1 MSYLARIHWRRGEG
15 EAFVDNRY
23 GRGHQW
29 SFDGG
34 VSFRA
39 SSSPHVVPR
48 FSDPA
53 GVDPE
58 EAFVASLASCHM
70 LSFLYVA
77 AKARLLVDA
86 YEDTAEGEM
95 EKDAAGRL
103 WVARVTLRPRVTW
116 GAAPAPER
124 AAEDEL
130 HHAAHAACFIANSVR
145 TDVRCEPVRH
155 PATTTGSAQGPA

>member
-1 MSYLARIHWRRGEG
+1 MSYTATVTWQRAEG
-15 EAFVDNRY
+15 EPFVDNRY

-86 YEDTAEGEM
+86 YADTALGVM
-95 EKDAAGRL
+95 EKNAAG
-103 WVARVTLRPRVTW
+103 A
-116 GAAPAPER
+116 G
-124 AAEDEL
+124 
-130 HHAAHAACFIANSVR
+130 
-145 TDVRCEPVRH
+145 
-155 PATTTGSAQGPA
+155 